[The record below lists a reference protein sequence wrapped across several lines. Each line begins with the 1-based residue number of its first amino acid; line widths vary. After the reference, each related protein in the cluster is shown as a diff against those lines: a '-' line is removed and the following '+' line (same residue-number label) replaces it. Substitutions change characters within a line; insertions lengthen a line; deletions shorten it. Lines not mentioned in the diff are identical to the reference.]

1 MYVTSDEI
9 LTNRRWLK
17 SGAVRTLSRA
27 GGTVLTIKSLL
38 KIVRLYS
45 VERASA
51 IMNKNE
57 KRLARNIPSN
67 NRQPTTFN
75 NEQTKT
81 AATSDDTTNQ
91 HPRKQSMKKLDL

>member
-57 KRLARNIPSN
+57 KRLARNI
-67 NRQPTTFN
+67 QQLTTFN
-75 NEQTKT
+75 NQLMNKT
-81 AATSDDTTNQ
+81 AATSASLTTTNQ
-91 HPRKQSMKKLDL
+91 HPKQAMKKLDL